1 MRIIK
6 AVTILMGILI
16 VGGFAVLIWRMYDI
30 SSKPRATPVMQSGT
44 PSGAPAGGQLR
55 ALPGAPPD
63 TAARIM
69 VPPGSNFGA
78 LSLGLPAGC
87 EIVEVTADSG
97 RLVLRS
103 SCGTVFIRDLATGAP
118 LGTIER

>member
-6 AVTILMGILI
+6 TVAILMGILI
-16 VGGFAVLIWRMYDI
+16 VGGFAVLIWRVYDI
-30 SSKPRATPVMQSGT
+30 SSKPRAARPVAETAVPVATPAA
-44 PSGAPAGGQLR
+44 AP
-55 ALPGAPPD
+55 
-63 TAARIM
+63 TA
-69 VPPGSNFGA
+69 FGA

-87 EIVEVTADSG
+87 EIAEVSADSG

-118 LGTIER
+118 LGTIDR